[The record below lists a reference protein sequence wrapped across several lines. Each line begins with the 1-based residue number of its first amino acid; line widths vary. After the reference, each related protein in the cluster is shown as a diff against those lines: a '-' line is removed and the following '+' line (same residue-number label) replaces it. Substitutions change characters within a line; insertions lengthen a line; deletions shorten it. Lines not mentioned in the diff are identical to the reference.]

1 MKKEHYEQIINGFH
15 PDQTEGI
22 LEIEEI
28 FDNQIIEIQNKY
40 EISEM
45 RLTNTIEDISG
56 KGYHR
61 QYEFHIISRPVSA
74 KELKESKSQIKQIER
89 GLN

>member
-1 MKKEHYEQIINGFH
+1 MKKEYYEQIINGFH
-15 PDQTEGI
+15 PDQMEGI
-22 LEIEEI
+22 LKIEEI

-40 EISEM
+40 KISEM

-56 KGYHR
+56 KGFHR
-61 QYEFHIISRPVSA
+61 QYEFHIISRPVLA
-74 KELKESKSQIKQIER
+74 KELKECKLQAKQFKR